1 MTPARP
7 PGWRRLLRLR
17 LGDRS
22 IERDV
27 DDELAFHIAMRE
39 EKLLALGVAPEAAH
53 ARALDRFGDTNTVR
67 NELLTIDRQ
76 HAREVRLME
85 WLESLWSDFQYALRT
100 FRRTPTF
107 TVVAT
112 ITLALGIGAT
122 TGMFTLVNGILLRPL
137 PYVDSDRLVRVIQS
151 YPEMGLETWGLNQMN
166 LAMYRDRSTD
176 FSSFAGY
183 RGGNVTVQGPTGPQ
197 RISILRV
204 TSDLFRVLGVNPTL
218 GRSFT
223 AEEDTPGKNTVMIL
237 SDGMWRSRFGG
248 DPAILGKAID
258 VDGQPIVVVGVM
270 PSDFSFPRA
279 GIDAYMPMGLNPQ
292 WRFGFMN
299 SGVARLKP
307 GITPE
312 HAERQTTAIMW
323 DWARQQ
329 NQTSSSV
336 DPSKTRMK
344 TIVRPLQEAYTR
356 GSARPLT
363 VLFAAVVLILLI
375 ATANVATLLSGRA
388 TARQRE
394 ITLRA
399 ALGASATRVVRQLL
413 TESVALALLGAVVGV
428 ALAIL
433 GVRIFTHSTLAS
445 LPRIQEVAV
454 DGRVLGFTLVVSI
467 ASGLLFGLL
476 PAIHA
481 GRARLTSDLTAGQRE
496 SSRAGSRRANNA
508 LVVAQLSLS
517 VVLLIAAGLVLK
529 SFQRLTQLDL
539 GFQPDGVTSIALP
552 LPQRIAGGAVQM
564 NTFVNAV
571 LPRVREIPGVQSA
584 ALTGAVPMGNGADY
598 DGYLIE
604 GRPTPQS
611 GSEDQTYRIAVSP
624 DYFRTVGIRLL
635 YGRDFAV
642 TDDSGRLNVAIV
654 DATLADRY
662 WKGAEALGKRIRT
675 GGDTTWYT
683 IVGVATTIRD
693 GDPAL
698 PPEPHMYTSIP
709 QTGGNPLAL
718 AIRTQAGAPTGA
730 VVSAARK
737 VVAGVESQIPLDD
750 VKSLSSI
757 VDQSVATRRLTKLLL
772 GGFALAALLLA
783 AVGIYGVMS
792 LHVANRSR
800 EFGIRLA
807 IGADPRALV
816 RLVLGEGAVLALLG
830 VAIGIG
836 GAIAAGRSLAS
847 LLYDVS
853 PTDPAVLLGLPLLLA
868 AVALMACFVP
878 ARRAARSDPLSVLRS
893 D

>member
-1 MTPARP
+1 MTPA
-7 PGWRRLLRLR
+7 PGWRRLLRLP

-27 DDELAFHIAMRE
+27 DEELAFHLAMRE
-39 EKLLALGVAPEAAH
+39 EKLRGSGMSPEAARAH
-53 ARALDRFGDTNTVR
+53 ALGRFGDTHIVR

-100 FRRTPTF
+100 FRRMPTF
-107 TVVAT
+107 TLVAT
-112 ITLALGIGAT
+112 VTLALGIGAT

-137 PYVDSDRLVRVIQS
+137 PYPESERLVRVLQS
-151 YPEMGLETWGLNQMN
+151 YPEMGLDSWGLNQMN
-166 LAMYRDRSTD
+166 IAMYRDRSTD
-176 FSSFAGY
+176 FSSFAAY
-183 RGGNVTVQGPTGPQ
+183 RGGSVTVQGPTGPQ

-204 TSDLFRVLGVNPTL
+204 TSELFRVLGVGPAI
-218 GRSFT
+218 GRPFT
-223 AEEDTPGKNTVMIL
+223 AEEDSPGRNSVMIL
-237 SDGMWRSRFGG
+237 GYGMWRSRFGG
-248 DPAILGKAID
+248 DPAILGKTID
-258 VDGQPIVVVGVM
+258 VDGQPVVVVGVM
-270 PSDFSFPRA
+270 PAGFAFPRA
-279 GIDAYMPMGLNPQ
+279 GFDAYMPMGLNPQ

-299 SGVARLKP
+299 SGLGRLKP
-307 GITPE
+307 GVTPE
-312 HAERQTTAIMW
+312 HAEQQTTAIMW
-323 DWARQQ
+323 DWAREQ
-329 NQTSSSV
+329 NSTQSSV

-344 TIVRPLQEAYTR
+344 TIVRPLQESYTR

-388 TARQRE
+388 AARQRE

-399 ALGASATRVVRQLL
+399 ALGASGKRVARQLL

-428 ALAIL
+428 ALAL
-433 GVRIFTHSTLAS
+433 VGVRLFTHSSLAT
-445 LPRIQEVAV
+445 LPRIDEVTV
-454 DGRVLGFTLVVSI
+454 DGRVLAFTLAVSV

-481 GRARLTSDLTAGQRE
+481 VRGRLSSDLTAGQRE
-496 SSRAGSRRANNA
+496 SSRGASRKANNA

-529 SFQRLTQLDL
+529 SFQKLTQLDL
-539 GFQPDGVTSIALP
+539 GFQPDGVTAIALP
-552 LPQRIAGGAVQM
+552 LPQRIGGDAVRM

-571 LPRVREIPGVQSA
+571 LARVRDIPGVQSA
-584 ALTGAVPMGNGADY
+584 GLTSSVPMGNSADY

-624 DYFRTVGIRLL
+624 DYFKTVGIRLL

-642 TDDSGRLNVAIV
+642 TDDSGRLNVAVV

-662 WKGAEALGKRIRT
+662 WKGAEALGKRLRT

-683 IVGVATTIRD
+683 IIGVAPAIHD

-698 PPEPHMYTSIP
+698 SPEPHMYTSIP

-718 AIRTQAGAPTGA
+718 TFRTNAGTPAAG
-730 VVSAARK
+730 VISAARR
-737 VVAGVESQIPLDD
+737 VVAEVEPQIPLDD
-750 VKSLSSI
+750 VKSLGSI
-757 VDQSVATRRLTKLLL
+757 VDQSVATRRLTQLLL

-800 EFGIRLA
+800 EFGIRMA
-807 IGADPRALV
+807 VGADPRALV
-816 RLVLGEGAVLALLG
+816 RLVLGEGALLAALG
-830 VAIGIG
+830 VVIGIA
-836 GAIAAGRSLAS
+836 GAVAVSRSLTS
-847 LLYDVS
+847 LLYEVS
-853 PTDPAVLLGLPLLLA
+853 PTDPVVLLALPLLLA
-868 AVALMACFVP
+868 SVALLACWVP
-878 ARRAARSDPLSVLRS
+878 ARRAARSDPLSVLRA